1 MEVEFAV
8 APQLVVIHRLPHG
21 GFSGFV
27 VFPFLA
33 QSVAHDGEDGGFHGL
48 VRCYGFDEMAG
59 GVPDGLPRPVRRI

>member
-1 MEVEFAV
+1 MEIERAS
-8 APQLVVIHRLPHG
+8 APQLVVIHRLHD

-48 VRCYGFDEMAG
+48 VRRYGFDEMAG